1 MKIGVVGLGVV
12 GQAITDGF
20 EYLEHEVFVHDTKFD
35 DSDIINVLETEVC
48 FLCVPTP
55 QSSNGT
61 CDTSIVESV
70 VRELLQ
76 VDYQGLIAIKSTV
89 TPGLVDS
96 LSKKF
101 NTKKICFVPEFLRE
115 RCASF
120 DFIHNQDLCVIGVYS
135 EGDYNI
141 VKESHG
147 NLPKSFSKCS
157 PKEAEFVKYFNNVYN
172 AMLIT
177 FANSFSS
184 ICESMSVDYGR
195 VKEVI
200 VQRNHIQDIYLN
212 SSDDTK
218 GFGGACL
225 PKDTSALNEL
235 AKMVKEYDIT
245 FFEDIL
251 KQNSQFNTTV
261 FKGMRK

>member
-1 MKIGVVGLGVV
+1 MYKR
-12 GQAITDGF
+12 Q
-20 EYLEHEVFVHDTKFD
+20 
-35 DSDIINVLETEVC
+35 
-48 FLCVPTP
+48 
-55 QSSNGT
+55 
-61 CDTSIVESV
+61 
-70 VRELLQ
+70 
-76 VDYQGLIAIKSTV
+76 
-89 TPGLVDS
+89 
-96 LSKKF
+96 
-101 NTKKICFVPEFLRE
+101 
-115 RCASF
+115 
-120 DFIHNQDLCVIGVYS
+120 
-135 EGDYNI
+135 I

-251 KQNSQFNTTV
+251 EQNSQFNTTV

>member
-1 MKIGVVGLGVV
+1 MNIGVIGLGVV
-12 GQAITDGF
+12 GKAIKEGF
-20 EYLEHEVFVHDTKFD
+20 EYLEH
-35 DSDIINVLETEVC
+35 NVLIHDVKYQNSDVIDVLDTEVC

-55 QSSNGT
+55 ESKDGT

-70 VRELLQ
+70 ILQLLQ
-76 VDYQGLIAIKSTV
+76 VDYEGLIAIKSTV
-89 TPGLVDS
+89 TPGLVDD
-96 LSKKF
+96 LSEKF

-120 DFIHNQDLCVIGVYS
+120 DFIHNQDLCVIGVYCD
-135 EGDYNI
+135 EDYEL
-141 VKESHG
+141 VKKAHG

-184 ICESMSVDYGR
+184 ICDSNDVDYSK

-212 SSDDTK
+212 SSVDTR

-235 AKMVKEYDIT
+235 AKRVTKYDIT

-251 KQNSQFNTTV
+251 KQNKQFETTV